1 MARPFAL
8 IPDDQYQRLL
18 SGGQGGSASGG
29 RGSSGGRAG
38 RSNDDTKD
46 VAMEVDGS
54 LGGGGHELRV
64 YGLDRTDD
72 DMLATLA
79 ELLPKNLRSKAR
91 VLLHHLNGKVALD
104 ADNRVVYESSD
115 GGKQVGSHLLDL
127 VRSLVSP
134 TGTFD
139 AQRPVDLPQFA
150 SAILGMVPQSA
161 LGAGKNLSE
170 IASDRHPPGQK
181 RPPPLARRKTVR
193 LRKTAKRRKT
203 TKERRR

>member
-18 SGGQGGSASGG
+18 SGGQGGAAGGG
-29 RGSSGGRAG
+29 RGSGGGRAG
-38 RSNDDTKD
+38 DAKD
-46 VAMEVDGS
+46 IGRVDAMEVD
-54 LGGGGHELRV
+54 GGHELRV
-64 YGLDRTDD
+64 YGLDRTED

-91 VLLHHLNGKVALD
+91 VLLHHLNGKVALNP
-104 ADNRVVYESSD
+104 DNRVVYEADD
-115 GGKQVGSHLLDL
+115 GVKQTGSHLLDL

-134 TGTFD
+134 VGTFD

-150 SAILGMVPQSA
+150 SAIIGTVPQSA

-170 IASDRHPPGQK
+170 IASDHHPPGQK
-181 RPPPLARRKTVR
+181 RPPPPARRKTVR
-193 LRKTAKRRKT
+193 LRKTAKKRKT
-203 TKERRR
+203 TKKRRR

>member
-18 SGGQGGSASGG
+18 SGGAAGGG
-29 RGSSGGRAG
+29 RGSGGDRSGDHEALG
-38 RSNDDTKD
+38 D
-46 VAMEVDGS
+46 AMEVDGS
-54 LGGGGHELRV
+54 HELRV
-64 YGLDRTDD
+64 YGLDRTED

-91 VLLHHLNGKVALD
+91 VLLHHLNGKVALNP
-104 ADNRVVYESSD
+104 DNRVVYEADD
-115 GGKQVGSHLLDL
+115 GVKQTGSHLLDL

-134 TGTFD
+134 VGTFD
-139 AQRPVDLPQFA
+139 AQRPVDLPKFA
-150 SAILGMVPQSA
+150 SAIIGTVPQSA

-181 RPPPLARRKTVR
+181 RPPPSGRTVTRRKTVR
-193 LRKTAKRRKT
+193 RKTSKRRKT
-203 TKERRR
+203 GKTTRRR